1 MDTKTHSLHTLELHR
16 TRIPNAISK
25 DKGPVRERQR
35 QRETQRE
42 VKIKINLKDKI

>member
-25 DKGPVRERQR
+25 DKGPVRERQTEAKR
-35 QRETQRE
+35 DTERGKNKNKFKR
-42 VKIKINLKDKI
+42 